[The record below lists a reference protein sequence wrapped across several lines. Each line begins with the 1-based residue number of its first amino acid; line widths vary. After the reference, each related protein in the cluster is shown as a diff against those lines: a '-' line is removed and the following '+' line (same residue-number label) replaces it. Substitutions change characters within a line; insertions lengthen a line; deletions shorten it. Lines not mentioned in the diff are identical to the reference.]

1 MKLCI
6 CVLAAFT
13 EFLFLV
19 FAWWFS
25 SSEGGSRGF
34 TMMLKFELEKF
45 TIAPTEEQF
54 EKCRKDDLLL
64 IADFFDINV
73 PRNALKRDIKE
84 ALHKELVKQ
93 RILPGETEVT
103 GVATNPVFSDDL
115 EALEMELK
123 SEEDISIDPG
133 NPSSPK
139 GKMLAIRLKE
149 LDVELGCQ
157 QYQSQLLHVR
167 ALELET
173 KRDIRAEGAGN

>member
-1 MKLCI
+1 M
-6 CVLAAFT
+6 
-13 EFLFLV
+13 
-19 FAWWFS
+19 
-25 SSEGGSRGF
+25 
-34 TMMLKFELEKF
+34 
-45 TIAPTEEQF
+45 
-54 EKCRKDDLLL
+54 
-64 IADFFDINV
+64 
-73 PRNALKRDIKE
+73 PRNALKREIKE

-93 RILPGETEVT
+93 RTLSGETEVT

-139 GKMLAIRLKE
+139 EKLLAIRLKK
-149 LDVELGCQ
+149 LDVELGRQ

-173 KRDIRAEGAGN
+173 KRDIRLKELEIEQKSGQTRRPSSPGLQGNAIPVPAITSSYVQLPFFFFFVLCLSNHFK

>member
-1 MKLCI
+1 M
-6 CVLAAFT
+6 
-13 EFLFLV
+13 
-19 FAWWFS
+19 
-25 SSEGGSRGF
+25 
-34 TMMLKFELEKF
+34 
-45 TIAPTEEQF
+45 
-54 EKCRKDDLLL
+54 
-64 IADFFDINV
+64 
-73 PRNALKRDIKE
+73 PRNALKREIKE

-93 RILPGETEVT
+93 RTFPGETEVT

-139 GKMLAIRLKE
+139 EKLLAIRLKK
-149 LDVELGCQ
+149 LDVELGRQ

-173 KRDIRAEGAGN
+173 KRDIRLKELEIEQKSGQTRRPSSPCREMLFLCRLLPHLTFNYLFSFFCVLCLSNHFK